1 MVLFGEM
8 DVSLSAT
15 FIYNNVISLGGR
27 QNSPPGQK
35 GGGGTSSNMH
45 FDLLNAVINVPK
57 SWMTNN
63 IITYVK

>member
-15 FIYNNVISLGGR
+15 FIYNNVISLWDR
-27 QNSPPGQK
+27 QISPPGQK

-45 FDLLNAVINVPK
+45 FDLQSAVIDVPK

-63 IITYVK
+63 IITDVK